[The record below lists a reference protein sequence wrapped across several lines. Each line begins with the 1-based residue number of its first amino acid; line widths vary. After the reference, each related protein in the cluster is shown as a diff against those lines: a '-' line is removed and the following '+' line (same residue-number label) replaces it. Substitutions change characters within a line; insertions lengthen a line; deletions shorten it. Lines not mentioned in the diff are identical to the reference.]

1 MEEVGQVVI
10 VETIIVQEEK
20 ISSMKKYYLPIF
32 LGLSVVSFSCSSPK
46 TYFTSGIR
54 DKVERS
60 HQPLEKIQF
69 YADRN
74 IVLQRELKTG
84 ETKVAS
90 GEVRIENGHYINT
103 ITLKKNTPGVC
114 TVVKNNVLGISFEI
128 GEHKTL
134 TFGKTKNASM
144 DDPYRILANE
154 WVDDF
159 GLIEYD
165 GKPYHILSAGTEAG
179 ILIKTSILRKS
190 KIEEREM
197 KGRKVSE

>member
-1 MEEVGQVVI
+1 MVI
-10 VETIIVQEEK
+10 VEVAIMETTIVQEEK
-20 ISSMKKYYLPIF
+20 ISGMKKYYLPIF
-32 LGLSVVSFSCSSPK
+32 FGLSVISFSCSSPK

-60 HQPLEKIQF
+60 HQPLDKIQF

-84 ETKVAS
+84 ETKVTS

-114 TVVKNNVLGISFEI
+114 TVVKNNALGISFEV
-128 GEHKTL
+128 GEHKSL
-134 TFGKTKNASM
+134 TFGKTKNAGVE
-144 DDPYRILANE
+144 DPYRILANE

-165 GKPYHILSAGTEAG
+165 GKPYHIESAGTDAS
-179 ILIKTSILRKS
+179 ILIKTSILK
-190 KIEEREM
+190 KYKTEEREM
-197 KGRKVSE
+197 KGRKVNE